1 MSTRRTIALACA
13 GLVLALG
20 VAPTAA
26 FARTPGPVGPGFP
39 SVRPPVP
46 VPPAPPTGTYPLT
59 AGERGTLVL
68 ETQQRLLWM
77 GYTSV
82 RLTSVM
88 DGRTQSAVIAL
99 RDKFFEGT
107 SPTVTRDLMVLL
119 RQLTKTNG
127 VLPARCRTV
136 LVICIVKTQ
145 KLARLGRNN
154 KVVVVADARFGSE
167 SNPTYEGTFQVTWKD
182 RDHTSSL
189 YHTWMPLALFF
200 NGGEAV
206 HFSPYFKAVGY
217 YGHSHGCVNIRDWS
231 KATAFFDNTPV
242 GTTVVVY
249 HS

>member
-26 FARTPGPVGPGFP
+26 FARTPGPVGPGVP

-127 VLPARCRTV
+127 VLPARCRTG
-136 LVICIVKTQ
+136 LHRQ
-145 KLARLGRNN
+145 DAEAR
-154 KVVVVADARFGSE
+154 AAR
-167 SNPTYEGTFQVTWKD
+167 
-182 RDHTSSL
+182 
-189 YHTWMPLALFF
+189 A
-200 NGGEAV
+200 
-206 HFSPYFKAVGY
+206 
-217 YGHSHGCVNIRDWS
+217 
-231 KATAFFDNTPV
+231 
-242 GTTVVVY
+242 
-249 HS
+249 